1 MTNTTSYFQDFVN
14 GISLAVGANLKAL
27 PTAIIICIVFY
38 FIYKIVNKILKK
50 HSNKLP
56 LEKNAILIINNIIN
70 VLLIFFAIMI
80 AASALGI
87 NTSSLIA
94 AFSIFGLA
102 VSLSVQNIMS
112 NAANA
117 INLYAN
123 HPFKVDDYVDIEG
136 IEGYVMEIGFMF
148 TKLRTYK
155 NEVIYIP
162 NSKVGSAII
171 KNYTYETFRRIEY
184 TIGVS
189 YNNNIEEVKKALL
202 ELLNEEELVIK
213 TEDIVVFVNDYAASS
228 INITIRA
235 YTKNADYFSCL
246 WSVKEHIKPKFDK
259 YGISIPYPQLDVM
272 IKNNLSYK

>member
-1 MTNTTSYFQDFVN
+1 MTNTTSYFQDFIN
-14 GISLAVGANLKAL
+14 GISSAVGANLKAL

-202 ELLNEEELVIK
+202 ELLNEEKLVIK

-272 IKNNLSYK
+272 IKK

>member
-1 MTNTTSYFQDFVN
+1 M
-14 GISLAVGANLKAL
+14 SLAELGFSLGQ
-27 PTAIIICIVFY
+27 IWS
-38 FIYKIVNKILKK
+38 ILKLK
-50 HSNKLP
+50 KLP
-56 LEKNAILIINNIIN
+56 VEKNAMKAINRIIDILI
-70 VLLIFFAIMI
+70 LFFAIVI
-80 AASALGI
+80 IASALGV

-235 YTKNADYFSCL
+235 YTKNADYFNCL

-272 IKNNLSYK
+272 IKK

>member
-1 MTNTTSYFQDFVN
+1 MSNTVNYLQEFLN
-14 GISLAVGANLKAL
+14 GINNAIGANLKAL
-27 PTAIIICIVFY
+27 PAAIVICIVFY
-38 FIYKIVNKILKK
+38 FIYKIINKILRI
-50 HSNKLP
+50 HSSKLP
-56 LEKNAILIINNIIN
+56 LDKNAILIINNIIN
-70 VLLIFFAIMI
+70 ILLIFFAIMI

-117 INLYAN
+117 INIYAN
-123 HPFKVDDYVDIEG
+123 HPFKVDDYVDIDG

-155 NEVIYIP
+155 NEVIYMP

-171 KNYTYETFRRIEY
+171 KNYSYETFRRIEY

-202 ELLNEEELVIK
+202 ELLHEEPLVIQ

-228 INITIRA
+228 INITFRV
-235 YTKNADYFSCL
+235 YTKNADYFNCL
-246 WSVKEHIKPKFDK
+246 WNVKEHIKPKFDK
-259 YGISIPYPQLDVM
+259 YNISIPYPQLDVM
-272 IKNNLSYK
+272 IKK

>member
-1 MTNTTSYFQDFVN
+1 MTNTTSYLQDFVN
-14 GISLAVGANLKAL
+14 GISSAVGANLKAL

-38 FIYKIVNKILKK
+38 FIYKIINAILKK

-70 VLLIFFAIMI
+70 ILLIFFAIMI
-80 AASALGI
+80 VASALGI

-102 VSLSVQNIMS
+102 VSLSVQNLMS

-117 INLYAN
+117 ISIYAN

-136 IEGYVMEIGFMF
+136 IEGYVIEINFMF

-171 KNYTYETFRRIEY
+171 KNYTHETYRRIEY

-202 ELLNEEELVIK
+202 ELLNEEPLVVQ
-213 TEDIVVFVNDYAASS
+213 TESIVVFVNDYAASS
-228 INITIRA
+228 INITLRA
-235 YTKNADYFSCL
+235 YTKNADYFDCL

-272 IKNNLSYK
+272 IKK

>member
-14 GISLAVGANLKAL
+14 GISSAVGANLKAL

-102 VSLSVQNIMS
+102 VSLSVQNIMA

-235 YTKNADYFSCL
+235 YTKNADYFNCL

-272 IKNNLSYK
+272 IKK

>member
-1 MTNTTSYFQDFVN
+1 MANTTSYFQDFIN
-14 GISLAVGANLKAL
+14 GISSTIGANLKAL

-38 FIYKIVNKILKK
+38 FIYKIVNRILKK

-235 YTKNADYFSCL
+235 YTKNADYFNCL

-272 IKNNLSYK
+272 IKK